1 MRKPRVAVQGWRAV
15 ASDETARPKK
25 PEHLARAVEH
35 LGPFAFETGAEAIA
49 HGKIFEHS
57 GKRFGISQEMALELV
72 EDKARHFNAE
82 EHLHAGAPRAK
93 DLDEQLTT
101 LELEAA
107 KLARLIQSLNDD
119 TLDELH
125 RAGSVKSEE
134 LPALRKTA
142 EAFMLPKPASDAADA
157 DGETLV
163 ELLLALSEHAGRT
176 RHNWRRR
183 RQREGHAV
191 VDRGGGANLW
201 REHAGGPLWGLVND
215 TLEIYE
221 TFKPGRAS
229 GHVEPGPRSQED
241 GTYRAFVRAVFEYAT
256 GNVAAEGGA
265 LDRWIKKLA
274 GVRRELGQ
282 LERRRDVLDTEWHAV
297 NSSQSPDQDQLAAIE
312 AEEAAVRERIA
323 DLRRRMFPH
332 LYRA

>member
-1 MRKPRVAVQGWRAV
+1 
-15 ASDETARPKK
+15 
-25 PEHLARAVEH
+25 
-35 LGPFAFETGAEAIA
+35 
-49 HGKIFEHS
+49 
-57 GKRFGISQEMALELV
+57 
-72 EDKARHFNAE
+72 
-82 EHLHAGAPRAK
+82 
-93 DLDEQLTT
+93 
-101 LELEAA
+101 
-107 KLARLIQSLNDD
+107 
-119 TLDELH
+119 
-125 RAGSVKSEE
+125 
-134 LPALRKTA
+134 
-142 EAFMLPKPASDAADA
+142 
-157 DGETLV
+157 
-163 ELLLALSEHAGRT
+163 
-176 RHNWRRR
+176 
-183 RQREGHAV
+183 
-191 VDRGGGANLW
+191 
-201 REHAGGPLWGLVND
+201 VND